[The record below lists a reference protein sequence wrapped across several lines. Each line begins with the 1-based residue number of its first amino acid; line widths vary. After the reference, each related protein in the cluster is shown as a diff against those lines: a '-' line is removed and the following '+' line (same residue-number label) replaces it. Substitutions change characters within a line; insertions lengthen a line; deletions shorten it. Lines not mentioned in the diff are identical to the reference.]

1 MSGFVTTMI
10 KRTKWWFYESWIWRM
25 FFYFH
30 FLFYVWNTR
39 TLFFFRFRSSFC
51 LLSKKW
57 PLWVSLFCNE
67 GAIHTNNWL
76 LYWRKTT
83 TTKPNEIE
91 LIKNPEQIT
100 NDLNNNMA
108 DLCDIIFKKWSKKLL
123 VTVKRTELWC

>member
-1 MSGFVTTMI
+1 MVILWKFDIEDG
-10 KRTKWWFYESWIWRM
+10 
-25 FFYFH
+25 
-30 FLFYVWNTR
+30 FLFSLFILCLKYPNP
-39 TLFFFRFRSSFC
+39 FFFLGSEVRFVYCRKSDHC
-51 LLSKKW
+51 E
-57 PLWVSLFCNE
+57 SLCFVMK
-67 GAIHTNNWL
+67 AIHTNNWL

-123 VTVKRTELWC
+123 VTV

>member
-1 MSGFVTTMI
+1 MVI
-10 KRTKWWFYESWIWRM
+10 LWKLDIEDA
-25 FFYFH
+25 FYFMSEIPEP
-30 FLFYVWNTR
+30 
-39 TLFFFRFRSSFC
+39 FFFCFRSSFC
-51 LLSKKW
+51 LLSKNW
-57 PLWVSLFCNE
+57 PLWVSLFCNQ

-100 NDLNNNMA
+100 NDLNKNKA

-123 VTVKRTELWC
+123 GLNFRIPRNSGPPHLHVSGGFEDRGITQ